1 MKLPWDKEYLK
12 ISFHVIFT
20 LLIVCIIGVVFF
32 NVVPIIKVLFN
43 IIYRIISVFSPLWIG
58 IVIAYLLE
66 PIADY
71 FQKRYVKFI
80 NNNYNKIEVIKK
92 KLKIKS
98 NLVAWFKPKTRVAGT
113 TLTYITILIAIIIIG
128 FFVSSSIGSSSSGI
142 ESIAIKTMQNLNR
155 FSNLLDN
162 LHVKMNQF
170 ELTSQIEQIINLA
183 IEQIT
188 SFVRELGNQI
198 IMNMSKIGGI
208 IVNFSIAVVISFYFV
223 KDKNMILNK
232 LNELSN
238 IFIPKKINTSL
249 KIILGDID
257 AVFSGYIRGQLTD
270 AFIMAVLISISLA
283 VIGVDFSLIIGIV
296 SGFSNIIPYIGAFV
310 GAILAAIV
318 GLLSGTPIK
327 ALIAVIIIFILQQ
340 IDGIFISPKVLST
353 QVNLHPIL
361 VILALSVGG
370 ALFGLWGMIFAIP
383 VTAILK
389 IFLNRCVQRKI
400 QKNMTTE
407 TK

>member
-20 LLIVCIIGVVFF
+20 LLIVCIIGAVFF

-66 PIADY
+66 PIVDY
-71 FQKRYVKFI
+71 FQKIYVRFI
-80 NNNYNKIEVIKK
+80 NNNYNKIETLKK

-98 NLVAWFKPKTRVAGT
+98 NLVACSKPRTRVAGT
-113 TLTYITILIAIIIIG
+113 ALSYITILIAIIIIV
-128 FFVSSSIGSSSSGI
+128 FFVSSSIGSSSLGI
-142 ESIAIKTMQNLNR
+142 ESIAIKVMQNLNR

-162 LHVKMNQF
+162 FKMNQF
-170 ELTSQIEQIINLA
+170 EITSQIYQIINLA

-188 SFVRELGNQI
+188 SFVRELGNKI
-198 IMNMSKIGGI
+198 IINISKLGGI
-208 IVNFSIAVVISFYFV
+208 IVNLSIAVVISFYFV
-223 KDKNMILNK
+223 KDKNMILSK

-270 AFIMAVLISISLA
+270 AFIMAVLISISLT
-283 VIGVDFSLIIGIV
+283 VIGVDFSLLIGIV

-389 IFLNRCVQRKI
+389 IFLNRYVQRKI

>member
-223 KDKNMILNK
+223 KDKNMILSK

-238 IFIPKKINTSL
+238 IFIPKKINTTL

-389 IFLNRCVQRKI
+389 IFLNRYVQRKI

>member
-58 IVIAYLLE
+58 IIIAYLLE
-66 PIADY
+66 PIVDY
-71 FQKRYVKFI
+71 FQKIYVRFI
-80 NNNYNKIEVIKK
+80 NNNYNKIETLKK

-98 NLVAWFKPKTRVAGT
+98 NLVACSKPRTRVAGT
-113 TLTYITILIAIIIIG
+113 ALTYITILIAIIIIV
-128 FFVSSSIGSSSSGI
+128 FFVSSSIGSSSLGI
-142 ESIAIKTMQNLNR
+142 ESIAIKVMQNLNR

-162 LHVKMNQF
+162 FKMNQF
-170 ELTSQIEQIINLA
+170 EITSQIYQIINLA

-188 SFVRELGNQI
+188 SFVRELGNKI
-198 IMNMSKIGGI
+198 IINISKLGGI
-208 IVNFSIAVVISFYFV
+208 IVNLSIAVVISFYFV
-223 KDKNMILNK
+223 KDKNMILSK

-270 AFIMAVLISISLA
+270 AFIMAVLISISLT
-283 VIGVDFSLIIGIV
+283 VIGVDFSLLIGIV

-389 IFLNRCVQRKI
+389 IFLNRYVQRKI

>member
-58 IVIAYLLE
+58 IIIAYLLE
-66 PIADY
+66 PIVDY
-71 FQKRYVKFI
+71 FQKIYVRFI
-80 NNNYNKIEVIKK
+80 NNNYNKIETLKK

-98 NLVAWFKPKTRVAGT
+98 NLVACSKPRTRVAGT

-223 KDKNMILNK
+223 KDKNMILSK
-232 LNELSN
+232 LNEFSN
-238 IFIPKKINTSL
+238 IFIPKKINTTL

-283 VIGVDFSLIIGIV
+283 VIGVDFSLLIGIV

-389 IFLNRCVQRKI
+389 IFLNRYVQRKI

>member
-58 IVIAYLLE
+58 IIIAYLLE
-66 PIADY
+66 PIVDY
-71 FQKRYVKFI
+71 FQKIYVRFI
-80 NNNYNKIEVIKK
+80 NNNYNKIETVKK

-98 NLVAWFKPKTRVAGT
+98 NLVACSKPRTRVAGT
-113 TLTYITILIAIIIIG
+113 ALTYITILIAIIIIV
-128 FFVSSSIGSSSSGI
+128 FFISSSIGSSSLGI
-142 ESIAIKTMQNLNR
+142 ESIAIKVMQNLNR

-162 LHVKMNQF
+162 FKMNQF
-170 ELTSQIEQIINLA
+170 EITSQIYQIINLA

-188 SFVRELGNQI
+188 SFVRELGNKI
-198 IMNMSKIGGI
+198 IINISKLGGI
-208 IVNFSIAVVISFYFV
+208 IVNLSIAVVISFYFV
-223 KDKNMILNK
+223 KDKNMILSK

-283 VIGVDFSLIIGIV
+283 VIGVDFSLLIGIV

-389 IFLNRCVQRKI
+389 IFLNRYVQRKI

>member
-58 IVIAYLLE
+58 IIIAYLLE
-66 PIADY
+66 PIVDY
-71 FQKRYVKFI
+71 FQKIYVRFI
-80 NNNYNKIEVIKK
+80 NNNYNKIETLKK

-98 NLVAWFKPKTRVAGT
+98 NLVACSKPRTRVAGT
-113 TLTYITILIAIIIIG
+113 ALTYITILIAIIIIV
-128 FFVSSSIGSSSSGI
+128 FFVSSSIGSSSLGI
-142 ESIAIKTMQNLNR
+142 ESIAIKVMQNLNR

-162 LHVKMNQF
+162 FKMNQF
-170 ELTSQIEQIINLA
+170 EITSQIYQIINLA

-188 SFVRELGNQI
+188 SFVRELGNKI
-198 IMNMSKIGGI
+198 IINISKLGGI
-208 IVNFSIAVVISFYFV
+208 IVNLSIAVVISFYFV
-223 KDKNMILNK
+223 KDKNMILSK

-270 AFIMAVLISISLA
+270 AFIMAVLISISLT

-327 ALIAVIIIFILQQ
+327 ALIAVIVIFILQQ

-389 IFLNRCVQRKI
+389 IFLNRYVQRKI

>member
-20 LLIVCIIGVVFF
+20 LLIVCIIGVIFF

-58 IVIAYLLE
+58 IIIAYLLE
-66 PIADY
+66 PIVDY
-71 FQKRYVKFI
+71 FQKIYVRFI
-80 NNNYNKIEVIKK
+80 NNNYNKIETLKK

-98 NLVAWFKPKTRVAGT
+98 NLVACSKPRTRVAGT
-113 TLTYITILIAIIIIG
+113 ALTYITILIAIIIIV
-128 FFVSSSIGSSSSGI
+128 FFVSSSIGSSSLGI
-142 ESIAIKTMQNLNR
+142 ESIAIKVMQNLNR

-162 LHVKMNQF
+162 FKMNQF
-170 ELTSQIEQIINLA
+170 EITSQIYQIINLA

-188 SFVRELGNQI
+188 SFVRELGNKI
-198 IMNMSKIGGI
+198 IINISKLGGI
-208 IVNFSIAVVISFYFV
+208 IVNLSIAVVISFYFV
-223 KDKNMILNK
+223 KDKNMILSK

-327 ALIAVIIIFILQQ
+327 ALIAVIVIFILQQ

-389 IFLNRCVQRKI
+389 IFLNRYVQRKI

>member
-66 PIADY
+66 PIVDY
-71 FQKRYVKFI
+71 FQKIHVRFI
-80 NNNYNKIEVIKK
+80 NNNYNKIETLKK

-98 NLVAWFKPKTRVAGT
+98 NLVACSKPRTRVAGT
-113 TLTYITILIAIIIIG
+113 ALTYITILIAIIIIV
-128 FFVSSSIGSSSSGI
+128 FFVSLSIGSSSLGI
-142 ESIAIKTMQNLNR
+142 ESIAIKVMQNLNR

-162 LHVKMNQF
+162 FKMNQF
-170 ELTSQIEQIINLA
+170 EITSQIYQIINLA

-188 SFVRELGNQI
+188 SFVRELGNKI
-198 IMNMSKIGGI
+198 IINISKLGGI
-208 IVNFSIAVVISFYFV
+208 IVNLSIAVVISFYFV
-223 KDKNMILNK
+223 KDKNMILSK

-270 AFIMAVLISISLA
+270 AFIMAVLISISLT
-283 VIGVDFSLIIGIV
+283 VIGVDFSLLIGIV

-389 IFLNRCVQRKI
+389 IFLNRYVQRKI

>member
-20 LLIVCIIGVVFF
+20 LLIVCIIGVIFF
-32 NVVPIIKVLFN
+32 NVVPIAKAIFN
-43 IIYRIISVFSPLWIG
+43 IIYKIISVFSPLWIG
-58 IVIAYLLE
+58 IIIAYLLE

-71 FQKRYVKFI
+71 FQKIYIKFI
-80 NNNYNKIEVIKK
+80 NNNYNEIETIKK
-92 KLKIKS
+92 KLKIKN
-98 NLVAWFKPKTRVAGT
+98 NLATCYKPKTRVAGA
-113 TLTYITILIAIIIIG
+113 TLTYITILITIIITG
-128 FFVSSSIGSSSSGI
+128 FFVSSSIGNNTSGI
-142 ESIAIKTMQNLNR
+142 ESIAIKAMQNLNR

-162 LHVKMNQF
+162 LHDRMKPF
-170 ELTSQIEQIINLA
+170 EITSQIDQVISLA
-183 IEQIT
+183 VEQIT

-198 IMNMSKIGGI
+198 VISVSKAGGI
-208 IVNFSIAVVISFYFV
+208 IVNFSIAAVISFYFI
-223 KDKNMILNK
+223 KDKNMILSK

-238 IFIPKKINTSL
+238 IFIPKKINRTV
-249 KIILGDID
+249 KTILEDID

-283 VIGVDFSLIIGIV
+283 IIRVDFSLLIGIV

-310 GAILAAIV
+310 GAILATIV
-318 GLLSGTPIK
+318 ALLNGSPIK
-327 ALIAVIIIFILQQ
+327 ALTAVTIIFILQQ

-361 VILALSVGG
+361 VILALSIGG
-370 ALFGLWGMIFAIP
+370 VLFGLWGMIFAIP
-383 VTAILK
+383 ITAILK
-389 IFLNRCVQRKI
+389 IFLNRYVQRRI
-400 QKNMTTE
+400 QKTTQ

>member
-58 IVIAYLLE
+58 IIIAYLLE
-66 PIADY
+66 PIVDY
-71 FQKRYVKFI
+71 FQKIYVRFI
-80 NNNYNKIEVIKK
+80 NNNYNKIETVKK

-98 NLVAWFKPKTRVAGT
+98 NLVACSKSRTRVAGT
-113 TLTYITILIAIIIIG
+113 TLTYITILIAIIIIV
-128 FFVSSSIGSSSSGI
+128 FFISSSIGSSSLGI
-142 ESIAIKTMQNLNR
+142 ESIAIKVMQNLNR

-162 LHVKMNQF
+162 FKMNQF
-170 ELTSQIEQIINLA
+170 EITSQIYQIINLT

-188 SFVRELGNQI
+188 SFVRELGNKI
-198 IMNMSKIGGI
+198 IINISKLGGI
-208 IVNFSIAVVISFYFV
+208 IVNLSIAVVISFYFV
-223 KDKNMILNK
+223 KDKNMILSK

-283 VIGVDFSLIIGIV
+283 VIGVDFSLLIGIV

-389 IFLNRCVQRKI
+389 IFLNRYVQRKI

>member
-20 LLIVCIIGVVFF
+20 LLIVCIIGVIFF

-58 IVIAYLLE
+58 IIIAYLLE
-66 PIADY
+66 PIVDY
-71 FQKRYVKFI
+71 FQKIYVRFI
-80 NNNYNKIEVIKK
+80 NNNYNKIETLKK

-98 NLVAWFKPKTRVAGT
+98 NLVACSKPRTRVAGT
-113 TLTYITILIAIIIIG
+113 ALTYITILIAIIIIV
-128 FFVSSSIGSSSSGI
+128 FFVSSSIGSSSLGI
-142 ESIAIKTMQNLNR
+142 ESIAIKVMQNLNR

-162 LHVKMNQF
+162 FKMNQF
-170 ELTSQIEQIINLA
+170 EITSQIYQIINLA

-188 SFVRELGNQI
+188 SFVRELGNKI
-198 IMNMSKIGGI
+198 IINISKLGGI
-208 IVNFSIAVVISFYFV
+208 IVNLSIAVVISFYFV
-223 KDKNMILNK
+223 KDKNMILSK

-283 VIGVDFSLIIGIV
+283 VIGVDFSLLIGIV

-370 ALFGLWGMIFAIP
+370 ALFGLWGMILAIP

-389 IFLNRCVQRKI
+389 IFLNRYVQRKI

>member
-32 NVVPIIKVLFN
+32 NVVPIVKVIFN

-58 IVIAYLLE
+58 IIIAYLLE

-71 FQKRYVKFI
+71 FQKIYVRFI
-80 NNNYNKIEVIKK
+80 NNNYNKIETVKK

-98 NLVAWFKPKTRVAGT
+98 NLVACSKPRTRVAGT
-113 TLTYITILIAIIIIG
+113 TLTYITILIAIIIIS
-128 FFVSSSIGSSSSGI
+128 FFVSLSIGSSSLGI

-162 LHVKMNQF
+162 FKMNQF
-170 ELTSQIEQIINLA
+170 EITSQIYQIINLA

-188 SFVRELGNQI
+188 SFVRELGNKI
-198 IMNMSKIGGI
+198 IINISKLGGI
-208 IVNFSIAVVISFYFV
+208 IVNLSIAVVISFYFV
-223 KDKNMILNK
+223 KDKNMILSK

-270 AFIMAVLISISLA
+270 AFIMAVLISISLT
-283 VIGVDFSLIIGIV
+283 VIGVDFSLLIGIV

-389 IFLNRCVQRKI
+389 IFLNRYVQRKI

>member
-58 IVIAYLLE
+58 IIIAYLLE
-66 PIADY
+66 PIVDY
-71 FQKRYVKFI
+71 FQKIYVRFI
-80 NNNYNKIEVIKK
+80 NNNYNKIETVKK

-98 NLVAWFKPKTRVAGT
+98 NLVACSKPRTRVAGT
-113 TLTYITILIAIIIIG
+113 ALTYITILIAIIIIV
-128 FFVSSSIGSSSSGI
+128 FFISSSIGSSSLGI
-142 ESIAIKTMQNLNR
+142 ESIAIKVMQNLNR

-162 LHVKMNQF
+162 FKMNQF
-170 ELTSQIEQIINLA
+170 EITSQIYQIINLA

-188 SFVRELGNQI
+188 SFVRELGNKI
-198 IMNMSKIGGI
+198 IINISKLGGI
-208 IVNFSIAVVISFYFV
+208 IVNLSIAVVISFYFV
-223 KDKNMILNK
+223 KDKNMILSK

-283 VIGVDFSLIIGIV
+283 VIGVDFSLLIGIV

-370 ALFGLWGMIFAIP
+370 ALFGLWGMILAIP

-389 IFLNRCVQRKI
+389 IFLNRYVQRKI

>member
-66 PIADY
+66 PIVDY
-71 FQKRYVKFI
+71 FQKIYVRFI
-80 NNNYNKIEVIKK
+80 NNNYNKIETLKK

-98 NLVAWFKPKTRVAGT
+98 NLVACSKPRTRVAGT
-113 TLTYITILIAIIIIG
+113 ALSYITILIAIIIIV
-128 FFVSSSIGSSSSGI
+128 FFVSSSIGSSSLGI
-142 ESIAIKTMQNLNR
+142 ESIAIKVMQNLNR

-162 LHVKMNQF
+162 FKMNQF
-170 ELTSQIEQIINLA
+170 EITSQIYQIINLA

-188 SFVRELGNQI
+188 SFVRELGNKI
-198 IMNMSKIGGI
+198 IINISKLGGI
-208 IVNFSIAVVISFYFV
+208 IVNLSIAVVISFYFV
-223 KDKNMILNK
+223 KDKNMILSK

-270 AFIMAVLISISLA
+270 AFIMAVLISISLT
-283 VIGVDFSLIIGIV
+283 VIGVDFSLLIGIV

-389 IFLNRCVQRKI
+389 IFLNRYVQRKI

>member
-58 IVIAYLLE
+58 IIIAYLLE
-66 PIADY
+66 PIVDY
-71 FQKRYVKFI
+71 FQKIYVRFI
-80 NNNYNKIEVIKK
+80 NNNYNKIETVKK

-98 NLVAWFKPKTRVAGT
+98 NLVACSKPRTRVAGT
-113 TLTYITILIAIIIIG
+113 TLTYITILIAIIIIV
-128 FFVSSSIGSSSSGI
+128 FFISSSIGSSSLGI
-142 ESIAIKTMQNLNR
+142 ESIAIKVMQNLNR

-162 LHVKMNQF
+162 FKMNQF
-170 ELTSQIEQIINLA
+170 EITSQIYQIINLA

-188 SFVRELGNQI
+188 SFVRELGNKI
-198 IMNMSKIGGI
+198 IINISKLGGI
-208 IVNFSIAVVISFYFV
+208 IVNLSIAVVISFYFV
-223 KDKNMILNK
+223 KDKNMILSK

-283 VIGVDFSLIIGIV
+283 VIGVDFSLLIGIV

-370 ALFGLWGMIFAIP
+370 ALFGLWGMILAIP

-389 IFLNRCVQRKI
+389 IFLNRYVQRKI

>member
-58 IVIAYLLE
+58 IIIAYLLE
-66 PIADY
+66 PIVDY
-71 FQKRYVKFI
+71 FQKIYVRFI
-80 NNNYNKIEVIKK
+80 NNNYNKIETVKK

-98 NLVAWFKPKTRVAGT
+98 NLVACSKPRTRVAGT
-113 TLTYITILIAIIIIG
+113 TLTYITILIAIIIIV
-128 FFVSSSIGSSSSGI
+128 FFISSSIGSSSLGI
-142 ESIAIKTMQNLNR
+142 ESIAIKVMQNLNR

-162 LHVKMNQF
+162 FKMNQF
-170 ELTSQIEQIINLA
+170 EITSQIYQIINLA

-188 SFVRELGNQI
+188 SFVRELGNKI
-198 IMNMSKIGGI
+198 IINISKLGGI
-208 IVNFSIAVVISFYFV
+208 IVNLSIAVVISFYFV
-223 KDKNMILNK
+223 KDKNMILSK

-283 VIGVDFSLIIGIV
+283 VIGVDFSLLIGIV

-389 IFLNRCVQRKI
+389 IFLNRYVQRKI

>member
-389 IFLNRCVQRKI
+389 IFLNRYVQRKI

>member
-43 IIYRIISVFSPLWIG
+43 IIYKIISVFSPLWIG
-58 IVIAYLLE
+58 IIIAYLLE
-66 PIADY
+66 PIVDY
-71 FQKRYVKFI
+71 FQKIYVKFI
-80 NNNYNKIEVIKK
+80 NNNYNKIETVKK

-98 NLVAWFKPKTRVAGT
+98 NLVACSKPRTRVAGT
-113 TLTYITILIAIIIIG
+113 TLTYITILIAIIIIV
-128 FFVSSSIGSSSSGI
+128 FFISSSIGSSSLGI
-142 ESIAIKTMQNLNR
+142 ESIAIKVMQNLNR

-162 LHVKMNQF
+162 FKMNQF
-170 ELTSQIEQIINLA
+170 EITSQIYQIINLA

-188 SFVRELGNQI
+188 SFVRELGNKI
-198 IMNMSKIGGI
+198 IINISKLGGI
-208 IVNFSIAVVISFYFV
+208 IVNLSIAVVISFYFV
-223 KDKNMILNK
+223 KDKNMILSK

-283 VIGVDFSLIIGIV
+283 VIGVDFSLLIGIV

-361 VILALSVGG
+361 VILTLSVGG

-389 IFLNRCVQRKI
+389 IFLNRYVQRKI

>member
-58 IVIAYLLE
+58 IIIAYLLE
-66 PIADY
+66 PIVDY
-71 FQKRYVKFI
+71 FQKIYVRFI
-80 NNNYNKIEVIKK
+80 NNNYNKIETVKK

-98 NLVAWFKPKTRVAGT
+98 NLVACSKPRTRVAGT
-113 TLTYITILIAIIIIG
+113 TLTYITILIAIIIIV
-128 FFVSSSIGSSSSGI
+128 FFVSSSIGSSSLGI
-142 ESIAIKTMQNLNR
+142 ESIAIKVMQNLNR

-162 LHVKMNQF
+162 FKMNQF
-170 ELTSQIEQIINLA
+170 EITSQIYQIINLA

-188 SFVRELGNQI
+188 SFVRELGNKI
-198 IMNMSKIGGI
+198 IINISKLGGI
-208 IVNFSIAVVISFYFV
+208 IVNLSIAVVISFYFV
-223 KDKNMILNK
+223 KDKNMILSK

-270 AFIMAVLISISLA
+270 AFIMAVLISISLT
-283 VIGVDFSLIIGIV
+283 VIGVDFSLLIGIV

-389 IFLNRCVQRKI
+389 IFLNRYVQRKI